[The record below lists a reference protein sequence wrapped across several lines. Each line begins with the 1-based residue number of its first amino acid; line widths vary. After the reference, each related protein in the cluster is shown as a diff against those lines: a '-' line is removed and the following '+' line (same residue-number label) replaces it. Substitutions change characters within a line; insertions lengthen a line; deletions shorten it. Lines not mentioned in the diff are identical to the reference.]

1 MLLQHP
7 CEGADAQA
15 AEANPSFQLKC
26 HPTSLIDIWQL
37 HCGTRVTMRPVL
49 PQDSALL
56 GELIGRL
63 SSNSRRNRFHA
74 AVNRLSAAQLRQM
87 SCVDYQQHMALVI
100 TTAKHGQE
108 QVIAEA
114 RYFLDEPGQGDIAQF
129 AIMVDDRW
137 QRRGLGARAMHTLVK
152 AASAAGLSRL
162 RGEVL
167 AYNQPMLALMQHC
180 QFDCTPDEGDD
191 SLVHTQIDLDRPRVH
206 PAVPKRA
213 RWLSWLGKLQKST
226 FTQSAVFHA

>member
-15 AEANPSFQLKC
+15 AETNPSFQLKC

-114 RYFLDEPGQGDIAQF
+114 RYFVDEPGQGGIAQF

-137 QRRGLGARAMHTLVK
+137 QRRGA
-152 AASAAGLSRL
+152 
-162 RGEVL
+162 
-167 AYNQPMLALMQHC
+167 QHC
-180 QFDCTPDEGDD
+180 
-191 SLVHTQIDLDRPRVH
+191 
-206 PAVPKRA
+206 
-213 RWLSWLGKLQKST
+213 ST
-226 FTQSAVFHA
+226 WHG

>member
-26 HPTSLIDIWQL
+26 YPTSLIDIWQL

-63 SSNSRRNRFHA
+63 YSNSRRNRFHA

-114 RYFLDEPGQGDIAQF
+114 RYFVDEPGQDDIAQF
-129 AIMVDDRW
+129 AITVDDRW
-137 QRRGLGARAMHTLVK
+137 QRRGLGRSTCHADPGQGCIGGWSEPIAGRSTRIQPAHAGPDAALSIRLHT
-152 AASAAGLSRL
+152 R
-162 RGEVL
+162 
-167 AYNQPMLALMQHC
+167 
-180 QFDCTPDEGDD
+180 
-191 SLVHTQIDLDRPRVH
+191 
-206 PAVPKRA
+206 
-213 RWLSWLGKLQKST
+213 
-226 FTQSAVFHA
+226 